1 MQFLSILTV
10 LLCVFVTLQSVSRAE
25 SFEDEALPEAT
36 AREIFRYDNNTKG
49 EQKLNVPKNRTRVDI
64 RVSND
69 SAAEEPSEQLPLKT
83 LKTRKKSQ
91 VPDPGIADETQDG
104 IRKHSTDGN
113 YTIALNGC
121 YISDDRAHCS
131 FTIYNAGKVRNFN
144 MYSPTHTAKDNF
156 GNEYR
161 DSSHG
166 RVHGQTSHKIESD
179 TMAPARIEF
188 KVTPNARFFSQLRV
202 GVACNS
208 TEYFTFTNVLLTR
221 R

>member
-1 MQFLSILTV
+1 MQFFSILTA
-10 LLCVFVTLQSVSRAE
+10 LLCVLVTLQSVSRAE

-36 AREIFRYDNNTKG
+36 AREIFRYDNSSKG
-49 EQKLNVPKNRTRVDI
+49 EQKLNIPKNRTRVDI
-64 RVSND
+64 RVSSD
-69 SAAEEPSEQLPLKT
+69 SVAEEQSEGLPP
-83 LKTRKKSQ
+83 KTRKKSP
-91 VPDPGIADETQDG
+91 VPDPAIADETQDG

-121 YISDDRAHCS
+121 YIADDRAHCS

-202 GVACNS
+202 GVTCNS
-208 TEYFTFTNVLLTR
+208 TEYFTFTNVRLTR